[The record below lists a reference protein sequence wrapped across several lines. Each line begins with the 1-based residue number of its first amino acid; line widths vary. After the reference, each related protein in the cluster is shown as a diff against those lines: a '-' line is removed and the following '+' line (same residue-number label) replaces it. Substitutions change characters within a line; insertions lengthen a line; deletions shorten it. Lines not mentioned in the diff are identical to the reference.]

1 MCDLSDSRIIET
13 YTAIVEGD
21 ATDWLILGYND
32 TRDVISLYSKG
43 TRGLRQVD
51 KITLWFYL
59 MNDDNS
65 EFRDNLSDEV
75 LYGFVRVDDRFI
87 LITWVSEQVS
97 GVRRARALVHSRS
110 VAALLK
116 LHQAQI
122 TASSLNDLSD
132 ANIRTRL
139 KLGENQVPNRSRPN
153 SLSNNKR
160 ASLSARRQSSSP
172 TSTPDRTMSPSPV
185 TDQEPTTEPES
196 FVEASERLS
205 DEDDERNEQENEEEK
220 KRMEEEKRR
229 IAEENRKRAEAE
241 AEAKAR
247 AEAEAKQRAEAKARV
262 EEEARARAEAEAKKK
277 QAEEEARA
285 EEERKKQAELEK
297 QQLQRRLLEAEKN
310 KDVVLAGFASV
321 QPSNSPFWRRRYFLI
336 RGKSLL
342 LFRDELDKSPIT
354 VIDLGQVTRLSA
366 IDAEEETFVP
376 NAFVLNTQQDESYQ
390 MFADDKKDADT
401 IMTALKTVIRAN

>member
-1 MCDLSDSRIIET
+1 MCDLSDRRIIET

-21 ATDWLILGYND
+21 STDWLILGYND

-43 TRGLRQVD
+43 DRGL
-51 KITLWFYL
+51 
-59 MNDDNS
+59 S
-65 EFRDNLSDEV
+65 EFREHLSDEV

-116 LHQAQI
+116 LHHAQV
-122 TASSLNDLSD
+122 TASSINDISD

-139 KLGENQVPNRSRPN
+139 KLNENQVPNRSRPN
-153 SLSNNKR
+153 SVSNKR
-160 ASLSARRQSSSP
+160 ASLSAARRQSSSP
-172 TSTPDRTMSPSPV
+172 TATPDRAMSPSPV
-185 TDQEPTTEPES
+185 TDQDPTAEPES
-196 FVEASERLS
+196 FVEASEGLS
-205 DEDDERNEQENEEEK
+205 EDEEQNEEEK
-220 KRMEEEKRR
+220 KRV
-229 IAEENRKRAEAE
+229 AEENRKRAEAE
-241 AEAKAR
+241 ANAKAR
-247 AEAEAKQRAEAKARV
+247 AEAEAKQRAEAKARA
-262 EEEARARAEAEAKKK
+262 EAEARAREMAEAQRK
-277 QAEEEARA
+277 QAEDEARA
-285 EEERKKQAELEK
+285 EEERKKQVELEK
-297 QQLQRRLLEAEKN
+297 QQLQKRLLEAEKN

-342 LFRDELDKSPIT
+342 LYRDELDKAPIT

-376 NAFVLNTQQDESYQ
+376 NAFVLDTQQEESYQ